1 MKEIK
6 YYHLRR
12 NLTDEI
18 PLDFISLD
26 NAYDFL
32 VGFFTDKQAK

>member
-12 NLTDEI
+12 NLTDEK

-26 NAYDFL
+26 NVYDFF
-32 VGFFTDKQAK
+32 GGIFH